1 MQGTGQLTPS
11 AAQSA
16 GMPTAAPP
24 AAAVPPAAAPAPPAP
39 APPRP
44 ALNYEQLAYYEDKQ
58 CIVAE
63 HESAVKRAIWNL
75 TIGLAHI
82 RRLGDTTHF
91 SRAMAIVGIK
101 TLIWDFVDIDK
112 PVQLTVGVVT
122 PATSLLNAT
131 NSCANVLA
139 GTHPWMTKDVPT
151 GQVESAVVGV
161 AAGSRVVSFDI
172 ATLTCAPEQQV
183 RLLLLFS
190 L

>member
-11 AAQSA
+11 GAAQSA

-24 AAAVPPAAAPAPPAP
+24 AAAVPPAAAPAPP
-39 APPRP
+39 RP
-44 ALNYEQLAYYEDKQ
+44 SLNYEQLAYYEDKQ